1 MWFMVVQLTLIRLFR
16 STYEKRDN
24 GCKKLSL
31 ADRAAAHHG
40 RHITR
45 RDRFSGAIFG
55 H

>member
-1 MWFMVVQLTLIRLFR
+1 MRFMAVQLTLIRLSR

-40 RHITR
+40 RHVAR
-45 RDRFSGAIFG
+45 RDRFSGEIFG